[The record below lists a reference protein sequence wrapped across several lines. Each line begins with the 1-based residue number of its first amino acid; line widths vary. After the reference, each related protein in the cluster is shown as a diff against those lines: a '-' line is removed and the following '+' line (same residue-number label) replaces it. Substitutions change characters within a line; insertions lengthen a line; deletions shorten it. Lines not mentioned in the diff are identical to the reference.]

1 MAMENHSEEEA
12 YLRAKKRL
20 EKIKGFYGHLASY
33 IIINLF
39 LVVLIGMGKM
49 RSGESLW
56 DFGLLA
62 TPLFWGIG
70 LMFHAFGVFGP
81 ILIFGKNWEE
91 RKVKE
96 YMEKEKRL
104 QDRKWE

>member
-1 MAMENHSEEEA
+1 MENYSTEEA

-33 IIINLF
+33 VIVNLF
-39 LVVLIGMGKM
+39 LLVLIGTGKV

-56 DFGLLA
+56 DFGMFA

-70 LMFHAFGVFGP
+70 LAFHALGVFGP
-81 ILIFGKNWEE
+81 NLIFGKNWEE
-91 RKVKE
+91 RKIKE
-96 YMEKEKRL
+96 YLDKEKRF